1 MAKSGFWSGAAVITG
16 AGSGL
21 GASMAK
27 RFADVGMAV
36 VALDIDGAR
45 AEETAAALRAGGGQ
59 ALGLQV
65 DVASRADLE
74 RAAREAVD
82 AFGPITVL
90 AANVGVQQFGAI
102 DRMTEA
108 EWRWVM
114 DVNVMGTVNTVAA
127 FLPHIRAA
135 HGNRRIVL
143 TASSSVFVPGARLG
157 AYIASKFAVQGFG
170 ETLRIEL
177 ADEGIGVSV
186 FFPAGMASRHLE
198 SSQLAKPGAIAG
210 PVVSQEDIDFMLASR
225 KIDETSHVATPEHA
239 TRNLIAELTANPR
252 YIVSHGKYRA
262 EMAERLDDMLAA
274 YDRAQD

>member
-1 MAKSGFWSGAAVITG
+1 MGRTVYVCVCVL
-16 AGSGL
+16 L
-21 GASMAK
+21 GG
-27 RFADVGMAV
+27 ADVAGRQSDISRSFHSLPSQFKRYSLSSEKTFSSLFFPAKE
-36 VALDIDGAR
+36 AL
-45 AEETAAALRAGGGQ
+45 LRLLDHFTHRQG
-59 ALGLQV
+59 
-65 DVASRADLE
+65 
-74 RAAREAVD
+74 
-82 AFGPITVL
+82 
-90 AANVGVQQFGAI
+90 
-102 DRMTEA
+102 
-108 EWRWVM
+108 
-114 DVNVMGTVNTVAA
+114 
-127 FLPHIRAA
+127 
-135 HGNRRIVL
+135 
-143 TASSSVFVPGARLG
+143 
-157 AYIASKFAVQGFG
+157 KFAVQGFG